1 MSLLND
7 IKAKQLELRKAQ
19 MHDKIDR
26 NIEIS
31 LLTTLYSEAS
41 VPGKN
46 AQRESTDAEVIAVI
60 KKFVKNNDECMSSAG
75 DRRDSDWCDR
85 LSIERG
91 VLDLFLPKQLT
102 VDELKEIIGGFIA
115 ANGIAGPKGTGLV
128 MKMLKEQ
135 YDGLY
140 DGRIASDVVRGFL
153 VP

>member
-26 NIEIS
+26 NVEIS
-31 LLTTLYSEAS
+31 LLTTLFSEAS
-41 VPGKN
+41 VPGKA
-46 AQRESTDAEVIAVI
+46 AQRESTDVEVIAVI
-60 KKFVKNNDECMSSAG
+60 KKFVKNNDECMMSAG
-75 DRRDSDWCDR
+75 DRRDGDWCDR
-85 LSIERG
+85 LSIERE

-102 VDELKEIIGGFIA
+102 ADELKEIIGGFVA

-140 DGRIASDVVRGFL
+140 DGKVASDIVKTVL
-153 VP
+153 N

>member
-26 NIEIS
+26 SVEIS
-31 LLTTLYSEAS
+31 LLTTLFSEAS
-41 VPGKN
+41 NVGK
-46 AQRESTDAEVIAVI
+46 AELRESTDGEVIAVI
-60 KKFVKNNDECMSSAG
+60 KKFVKNNDECMMSAG

-85 LSIERG
+85 LSIERD
-91 VLDLFLPKQLT
+91 VLDLFLPKQLSA
-102 VDELKEIIGGFIA
+102 DELKEIIGGFIA

-135 YDGLY
+135 YEGLY
-140 DGRIASDVVRGFL
+140 DGKIASGIVKAVL
-153 VP
+153 N

>member
-26 NIEIS
+26 GVEIS
-31 LLTTLYSEAS
+31 LLTTLFSEAS
-41 VPGKN
+41 VPGKA

-60 KKFVKNNDECMSSAG
+60 KKFVKNNDECMMSAG
-75 DRRDSDWCDR
+75 DRRDGDWCDR
-85 LSIERG
+85 LTIERN
-91 VLDLFLPKQLT
+91 VLDMFLPKQLS
-102 VDELKEIIGGFIA
+102 VDELKDIIGGFVA

-135 YDGLY
+135 YEGLY
-140 DGRIASDVVRGFL
+140 DGKVASDIVKMVL
-153 VP
+153 N

>member
-26 NIEIS
+26 NVEIS
-31 LLTTLYSEAS
+31 LLTTLFSEAS
-41 VPGKN
+41 VPGKA

-60 KKFVKNNDECMSSAG
+60 KKFVKNNDECMMSAG

-85 LSIERG
+85 LSIERD

-102 VDELKEIIGGFIA
+102 ADELNEIIGGFVA

-135 YDGLY
+135 YEGLY
-140 DGRIASDVVRGFL
+140 DGKVASDIVKTVL
-153 VP
+153 N

>member
-26 NIEIS
+26 NVEIS
-31 LLTTLYSEAS
+31 LLTTLFSEAS
-41 VPGKN
+41 IPGK
-46 AQRESTDAEVIAVI
+46 AARRESTDAEVIAVI
-60 KKFVKNNDECMSSAG
+60 KKFVKNNDECMMSAG

-85 LSIERG
+85 LSIERD

-102 VDELKEIIGGFIA
+102 ADELKEIIGGFVA

-135 YDGLY
+135 YEGLY
-140 DGRIASDVVRGFL
+140 DGKVASDIVKTVL
-153 VP
+153 N

>member
-26 NIEIS
+26 GVEIS
-31 LLTTLYSEAS
+31 LLTTLFSEAS
-41 VPGKN
+41 TPGKN

-60 KKFVKNNDECMSSAG
+60 KKFVKNNDECMMSAG
-75 DRRDSDWCDR
+75 DRRDGDWCDR
-85 LSIERG
+85 LSIERD
-91 VLDLFLPKQLT
+91 VLNLFLPKQLSA
-102 VDELKEIIGGFIA
+102 DELSEIIGGFVA

-140 DGRIASDVVRGFL
+140 DGKMASDIVKTVL
-153 VP
+153 N

>member
-26 NIEIS
+26 NVEIS
-31 LLTTLYSEAS
+31 LLTTLFSEAS
-41 VPGKN
+41 VPGKA

-60 KKFVKNNDECMSSAG
+60 KKFVKNNDECMMSAG
-75 DRRDSDWCDR
+75 DRRDGDWCDR
-85 LSIERG
+85 LTIERD
-91 VLDLFLPKQLT
+91 LLELFLPKQLST
-102 VDELKEIIGGFIA
+102 DELKDIIGGFVA

-128 MKMLKEQ
+128 MKMLKET

-140 DGRIASDVVRGFL
+140 DGKVASEIVKATL
-153 VP
+153 V

>member
-26 NIEIS
+26 NVEIS
-31 LLTTLYSEAS
+31 LLTTLFSEAS
-41 VPGKN
+41 IPGKA

-60 KKFVKNNDECMSSAG
+60 KKFVKNNDECMMSAG

-85 LSIERG
+85 LSIERD

-102 VDELKEIIGGFIA
+102 ADELKEIIGGFVA

-135 YDGLY
+135 YEGLY
-140 DGRIASDVVRGFL
+140 DGKVASDIVKTVL
-153 VP
+153 N

>member
-26 NIEIS
+26 GVEIS
-31 LLTTLYSEAS
+31 LLTTLFSEAS
-41 VPGKN
+41 VPGKA

-60 KKFVKNNDECMSSAG
+60 KKFVKNNDECMMSAG
-75 DRRDSDWCDR
+75 SRRDSDWHDR
-85 LSIERG
+85 LSIERD
-91 VLDLFLPKQLT
+91 VLNLFLPKQLT
-102 VDELKEIIGGFIA
+102 ADELKEIIGGFVA

-135 YDGLY
+135 YEGLY
-140 DGRIASDVVRGFL
+140 DGKVASDIVKMVL
-153 VP
+153 N

>member
-26 NIEIS
+26 NVEIS
-31 LLTTLYSEAS
+31 LLTTLFSEAS
-41 VPGKN
+41 IPGK
-46 AQRESTDAEVIAVI
+46 AARRESTDAEVIAVI
-60 KKFVKNNDECMSSAG
+60 KKFVKNNDECMMSAG

-85 LSIERG
+85 LSIERD

-102 VDELKEIIGGFIA
+102 ADELKEIIGGFVA

-135 YDGLY
+135 YEGLY
-140 DGRIASDVVRGFL
+140 DGKIASDIVKTVL
-153 VP
+153 N

>member
-26 NIEIS
+26 GVEIS

-60 KKFVKNNDECMSSAG
+60 KKFVKNNDECMMSAG
-75 DRRDSDWCDR
+75 DRRDGDWCDR
-85 LSIERG
+85 LTIERN
-91 VLDLFLPKQLT
+91 VLDLFLPKQLS
-102 VDELKEIIGGFIA
+102 VDELKEIIGGFVA

-140 DGRIASDVVRGFL
+140 DGKTASEIVKTIL
-153 VP
+153 V